1 MKASRMASL
10 QQANFNTEYTITGI
24 TRKNK
29 MSFQNQFASH
39 LSQRQQHF
47 QQGTAGGVVAGL
59 NPATMGERDLAH
71 DRQAEPSAAP
81 AAAGA
86 ARIAAVEAFE
96 HSLLVFL
103 AETWSAIADRDPTPT
118 APAAQIHRHALA
130 IGAVAQG
137 VIEQVVEEP
146 MQA

>member
-10 QQANFNTEYTITGI
+10 QQANFNTEYTITGFI
-24 TRKNK
+24 RKNK

-71 DRQAEPSAAP
+71 DRQA
-81 AAAGA
+81 
-86 ARIAAVEAFE
+86 
-96 HSLLVFL
+96 
-103 AETWSAIADRDPTPT
+103 
-118 APAAQIHRHALA
+118 
-130 IGAVAQG
+130 
-137 VIEQVVEEP
+137 
-146 MQA
+146 

>member
-1 MKASRMASL
+1 M
-10 QQANFNTEYTITGI
+10 
-24 TRKNK
+24 
-29 MSFQNQFASH
+29 
-39 LSQRQQHF
+39 SQRQQHF
-47 QQGTAGGVVAGL
+47 QQGTAGGVVARL
-59 NPATMGERDLAH
+59 DPATMGERDLAH

-81 AAAGA
+81 AAAGT

-103 AETWSAIADRDPTPT
+103 AEAWSAVADRDPTPT
-118 APAAQIHRHALA
+118 APAAQIHRHGLA

-137 VIEQVVEEP
+137 VIEQVVEQS